1 MPGHRNVLL
10 VVANVP
16 YDRLKEMDDI
26 NPEFSSTDV
35 VLVVGASDVVNP
47 AARTDKTAPIYGMT
61 FFLIHKP
68 LCYSVTRK
76 TH

>member
-16 YDRLKEMDDI
+16 YDRLTEMDDT

>member
-1 MPGHRNVLL
+1 MAE
-10 VVANVP
+10 ANVP
-16 YDRLKEMDDI
+16 YGRLKEMGDI

-35 VLVVGASDVVNP
+35 VLVVGASDGVNP